1 MVGTTSGYEAAV
13 DQFVTKMRRRCTISL
28 PFFCN
33 SFENPFIYFKS
44 VLCNSSALLELPWEA
59 LSCVEDLARREGRVL
74 SFSISLVLIGFES
87 FFVMDY
93 KERIFV
99 YWLMEKSLR
108 GIDERDQASGRFS
121 EQCEADSGAAAASGI
136 PPATSVFWPGSS
148 TN

>member
-1 MVGTTSGYEAAV
+1 LV
-13 DQFVTKMRRRCTISL
+13 
-28 PFFCN
+28 
-33 SFENPFIYFKS
+33 YFKS

-74 SFSISLVLIGFES
+74 SFSIYLFLIGFGS
-87 FFVMDY
+87 FLLWEPDY

-136 PPATSVFWPGSS
+136 PPATSVFWPSSS